1 MRLAI
6 GMRTAPICDIEGGPD
21 VETITSHT
29 MRCRR
34 QIKGKFK
41 LRWERTRNG
50 GIWGGETVRPA
61 QNSIKQKF
69 ILEKYFRHN
78 FSFSDLQRKQKL
90 VVRVQKKVFDHF
102 NSDSQWALLMAITI
116 FKCKVNWSNN
126 PHYALN
132 FETEEISWIQGGF
145 GSWEGL
151 VSLKCPQS
159 CSCHALEEVSWL
171 LGSNHLR
178 LYILLDEIYWVPVL
192 AFYWLR
198 KSSHAGRE

>member
-1 MRLAI
+1 MDLSELLWCVFFYLSVNLSPESAISFFQDWRALSLEEDWIARERSPMSVWNSFQFRCWHPPTMRLAI

-78 FSFSDLQRKQKL
+78 FSFSDLGTPSPSKMDEFSEKFQRGGGG
-90 VVRVQKKVFDHF
+90 VFI
-102 NSDSQWALLMAITI
+102 SDSTKNYIADLGPGVLKKIAIW
-116 FKCKVNWSNN
+116 FS
-126 PHYALN
+126 
-132 FETEEISWIQGGF
+132 ES
-145 GSWEGL
+145 
-151 VSLKCPQS
+151 
-159 CSCHALEEVSWL
+159 
-171 LGSNHLR
+171 
-178 LYILLDEIYWVPVL
+178 
-192 AFYWLR
+192 
-198 KSSHAGRE
+198 